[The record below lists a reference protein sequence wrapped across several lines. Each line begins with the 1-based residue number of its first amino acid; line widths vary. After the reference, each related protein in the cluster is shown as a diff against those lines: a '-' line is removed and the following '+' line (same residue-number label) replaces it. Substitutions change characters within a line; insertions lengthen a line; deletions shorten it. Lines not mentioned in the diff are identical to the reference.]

1 MTTPRFRLVLPLGLV
16 AAAAVPLAAAQSAP
30 AAQPAARPKPP
41 ASASAPAAEPVRQVV
56 VTAPSAI
63 AFGCAAETCREV
75 TQIEKG
81 TVLSVVNADRDWY
94 QVMVRV
100 GATSMTTGW
109 LKAGQVAAT
118 TSATTRTSPASSG
131 ATATMLGAPAAQA
144 APPAGEDPRGCLT
157 CMATREPT
165 REEWNAALAET
176 AKTKARPADP
186 AVAPGIVDARPEG
199 DRMRA
204 RATERYTEELTRL
217 GRLAGEVDNSL
228 RSYLSLCVE
237 RFASIPVAGAPP
249 RSTSVDDMLKA
260 ARATPGAARFAL
272 WNGTAAFQW
281 NEAWEARPDPNSALP
296 SCPSI
301 WEDARAR
308 AERLKLDVE
317 ALERDAQ
324 EQHIYPGVVRDLLA
338 AYNLAEPTQAP
349 PTPLTD
355 IR

>member
-1 MTTPRFRLVLPLGLV
+1 MTTPRFRLVLPLGFV
-16 AAAAVPLAAAQSAP
+16 AAAAVPLPAAQSAP
-30 AAQPAARPKPP
+30 AARPAARPKP
-41 ASASAPAAEPVRQVV
+41 SATAPAAEPAARQVV

-63 AFGCAAETCREV
+63 AFGCAADTCREV

-81 TVLSVVNADRDWY
+81 TVLSVVGTDRDWY

-109 LKAGQVAAT
+109 LKAGQVATT
-118 TSATTRTSPASSG
+118 TSAATRTTPASSG
-131 ATATMLGAPAAQA
+131 VTAGVLGAPAQI
-144 APPAGEDPRGCLT
+144 APPEGEDPRGCLT
-157 CMATREPT
+157 CMATRVPT
-165 REEWNAALAET
+165 SEEWNAALAET
-176 AKTKARPADP
+176 AKVKGRPADP
-186 AVAPGIVDARPEG
+186 AVEPGIVDARPEG
-199 DRMRA
+199 DRMRD

-217 GRLAGEVDNSL
+217 GKVAGDVDRSL
-228 RSYLSLCVE
+228 RSYLTLCVE
-237 RFASIPVAGAPP
+237 RFASIPVAGAAP

-281 NEAWEARPDPNSALP
+281 NDAWDARPDPNSNLP
-296 SCPSI
+296 SCPTL
-301 WEDARAR
+301 WEDARSR
-308 AERLKLDVE
+308 AERLKIDVE

-324 EQHIYPGVVRDLLA
+324 EQRIYPGVVRDLLA

>member
-1 MTTPRFRLVLPLGLV
+1 MTTPRLRLVLPLGFV

-30 AAQPAARPKPP
+30 AARQATRPKAP
-41 ASASAPAAEPVRQVV
+41 APAPAAEPARQVV

-63 AFGCAAETCREV
+63 AFGCAAETCREI
-75 TQIEKG
+75 TQIDKG
-81 TVLSVVNADRDWY
+81 TVLSVLSTDRDWY

-109 LKAGQVAAT
+109 LKARQVAAT
-118 TSATTRTSPASSG
+118 ADAATRSTPASSG
-131 ATATMLGAPAAQA
+131 ATASMFGAPSPQA
-144 APPAGEDPRGCLT
+144 AGAAGGDPRGCLT

-165 REEWNAALAET
+165 PDEWNAALAET
-176 AKTKARPADP
+176 AKVKGRPADP
-186 AVAPGIVDARPEG
+186 AVAPGIVDARPDG
-199 DRMRA
+199 DRMRE
-204 RATERYTEELTRL
+204 RAEQRYTEELTRL
-217 GRLAGEVDNSL
+217 GKIAGEVDGSL
-228 RSYLSLCVE
+228 RSYLALCVE
-237 RFASIPVAGAPP
+237 RFASIPVAGAAP

-281 NEAWEARPDPNSALP
+281 NDAWEARPDPNSTLP
-296 SCPSI
+296 SCPAI
-301 WEDARAR
+301 WEDARGR
-308 AERLKLDVE
+308 AERLKIDVE

-324 EQHIYPGVVRDLLA
+324 EQHIYPGVVRELLA
-338 AYNLAEPTQAP
+338 AYNLGEPTQAP